1 MTPTTGRPA
10 PRAAASRHAVG
21 RRGGRIARLRA
32 LARVARRDVRRS
44 PGRTALVAGLTLLP
58 AAVATLLTLSTVAIA
73 RPPDVDDLVPAGVEA
88 VLQWHVQPVAQDGP
102 LALDYVTTLDEQPT
116 ADELSAEAGLSVLS
130 RTVDPDR
137 VVALRGCTWTGFAD
151 GSVQGF
157 DLCELAVDTAGTAA
171 PTRGRM
177 PVARGE
183 IAAGDLGL
191 ELGDIVTVS
200 AVAGSG
206 LGMVD
211 VDLTV
216 VGLLDPTLVG
226 ARALVS
232 EPVVEPLLGS
242 DGMTAP
248 DGTYLVV
255 GQPLTWNDLVAL
267 NAVGLSGASR
277 AAAADPPADTA
288 VPYLVAG
295 HGEPTGAGARTGEAV
310 GTVALVA
317 VGVGLVLV
325 LTIAPAHVVG
335 VRRRARELALLA
347 VTGATPRDLR
357 HLVMLGAALQGI
369 VAALAGTGAGIAAT
383 FVGEAVAPG
392 WAGGVDMTDLR
403 YAVPY
408 LTGVGA
414 VVVATVALA
423 AWAPGRT
430 AGRLDPVAVLGGRR
444 AEPRPPARLD
454 ILGGVLAV
462 VGLGAVAWAARTGSD
477 LPLAAGT
484 LGLAL
489 GAVLLA
495 GPVITL
501 LGRLA
506 RGAALPVRLAL
517 RDAARYRT
525 RTAAGVTAVMV
536 TSAALVAGI
545 VIGTS
550 FDARER
556 ATHHHAAG
564 EGRVVVDLLANGT
577 HRPPLASGND
587 AEADARRLH
596 ATVRETDPG
605 ARIVVVRGP
614 GTDVTH
620 LAAEEREEMSAQGL
634 TPIVVARTAPDEACP
649 IVAGPFDPTSSGDTD
664 ALRRAQREDPR
675 CDPRVAERS
684 SAPGWSGMTLVDDGT
699 ALAALGMPGTD
710 DGVAALRAGLVL
722 DSRDAV
728 VTAAGTTTL
737 EVHDAFGNVGEATTL
752 PATYVPELAA
762 AGRLTILPPAVADRL
777 GLHVEPVGLVV
788 EPSDDAAR
796 SAVAAALREELSS
809 FYVTVEDWTTTT
821 YGPYVRGLAAAGLVL
836 GIGTALLVL
845 LLLAGESRPDLAVL
859 SAIGAAP
866 GLRRRL
872 AGAQAVGVVGTGVA
886 LGTLVGVVVSA
897 AVVLAR
903 VDRDVLYDP
912 TWQVVIPWGW
922 LAVLV
927 VGLVGGAWLTGW
939 STTRSRMPLPSE
951 VR

>member
-1 MTPTTGRPA
+1 MSVAQRVRPA

-21 RRGGRIARLRA
+21 RRGGRLARLRA
-32 LARVARRDVRRS
+32 LARVARRDVRSS

-58 AAVATLLTLSTVAIA
+58 AAVATLLTLSTVAVA
-73 RPPDVDDLVPAGVEA
+73 RPPVVDDLVPSGVEA
-88 VLQWHVQPVAQDGP
+88 VLTWHVRPVTQDGP
-102 LALDYVTTLDEQPT
+102 LALDVATTLDEPP
-116 ADELSAEAGLSVLS
+116 APDKLRAEAGLAALT
-130 RTVDPDR
+130 RTVDPAQ
-137 VVALRGCTWTGFAD
+137 VVTLRGCAWTDRAD
-151 GSVQGF
+151 GSLRGF
-157 DLCELAVDTAGTAA
+157 DTCELASDPTGRAA
-171 PTRGRM
+171 PTLGRM
-177 PVARGE
+177 PVTRGE
-183 IAAGDLGL
+183 IAAGDIGLGL
-191 ELGDIVTVS
+191 GDVVTVR
-200 AVAGSG
+200 AITATGAGY
-206 LGMVD
+206 VD

-216 VGLLDPTLVG
+216 VGLLDPAIVG
-226 ARALVS
+226 ARVLVS
-232 EPVVEPLLGS
+232 EPVVAPLTGS
-242 DGMTAP
+242 DGMVVP

-255 GQPLTWNDLVAL
+255 GQPLAWSDLVAL
-267 NAVGLSGASR
+267 NQAGLSGPSR
-277 AAAADPPADTA
+277 DAAANRPAA
-288 VPYLVAG
+288 SEVPYLVAG
-295 HGEPTGAGARTGEAV
+295 YGEPAGTRTSEAV

-408 LTGVGA
+408 LAGVGG

-477 LPLAAGT
+477 LPFAAGT

-495 GPVITL
+495 GPAVTL

-506 RGAALPVRLAL
+506 RGAALPVRLAP
-517 RDAARYRT
+517 RDAARDRT

-556 ATHHHAAG
+556 AAHHHAAG

-577 HRPPLASGND
+577 HRPPLAPGND

-620 LAAEEREEMSAQGL
+620 LGPEEREEMAAQGL

-649 IVAGPFDPTSSGDTD
+649 IVADPFDPTSSSDTD

-675 CDPRVAERS
+675 CDPRVAERH

-699 ALAALGMPGTD
+699 ALSALGMPGTD

-752 PATYVPELAA
+752 PATYVPELAV

-788 EPSDDAAR
+788 EPSSDAAR
-796 SAVAAALREELSS
+796 SAVAATLREELSS

-886 LGTLVGVVVSA
+886 LGTLVGLVVSV

>member
-1 MTPTTGRPA
+1 MSTDQRVRPA

-21 RRGGRIARLRA
+21 RRGGRLARLRA

-58 AAVATLLTLSTVAIA
+58 AAVATLLTLSAVAVV
-73 RPPDVDDLVPAGVEA
+73 RPPVVDDLVPSGVEA
-88 VLQWHVQPVAQDGP
+88 VLTWHVRPVTQDGP
-102 LALDYVTTLDEQPT
+102 LALDVAGTFGEELLPD
-116 ADELSAEAGLSVLS
+116 ALSAEAGLAALT
-130 RTVDPDR
+130 RTVDPAR
-137 VVALRGCTWTGFAD
+137 VVALRGCSWTEHSD
-151 GSVQGF
+151 GSTRGF
-157 DLCELAVDTAGTAA
+157 DTCELASDTAGRAA
-171 PTRGRM
+171 PTLGRM

-183 IAAGDLGL
+183 IAAGDIGLGL
-191 ELGDIVTVS
+191 GDVVTVR
-200 AVAGSG
+200 AITATGPG
-206 LGMVD
+206 YVD

-216 VGLLDPTLVG
+216 VGLLDPALVG
-226 ARALVS
+226 ARVLVS
-232 EPVVEPLLGS
+232 EPVVEPLTGS
-242 DGMTAP
+242 DGMSAP

-255 GQPLTWNDLVAL
+255 GQPLAWSDLVAL
-267 NAVGLSGASR
+267 NQVGLSGPSR
-277 AAAADPPADTA
+277 AAAADPPAA
-288 VPYLVAG
+288 AEVPYLVAG
-295 HGEPTGAGARTGEAV
+295 YGEPAGTRAGEAV

-357 HLVMLGAALQGI
+357 HLIMLGAALQGI
-369 VAALAGTGAGIAAT
+369 VAALVGTGVGIVTAL
-383 FVGEAVAPG
+383 VGEAISPG
-392 WAGGVDMTDLR
+392 WVGGVDATDVR
-403 YAVPY
+403 YAAPY
-408 LTGVGA
+408 LAGVGG
-414 VVVATVALA
+414 VVVLTVALA
-423 AWAPGRT
+423 AWAPGRA
-430 AGRLDPVAVLGGRR
+430 AGRLDPVAVLAGRR
-444 AEPRPPARLD
+444 AEPRPPVRLHA
-454 ILGGVLAV
+454 LGGPLAV
-462 VGLGAVAWAARTGSD
+462 VGLGAVAWASRTGAD
-477 LPLAAGT
+477 LTLAAGT
-484 LGLAL
+484 LGLVI

-495 GPVITL
+495 GPVVAL

-536 TSAALVAGI
+536 TSAALVTGI

-550 FDARER
+550 LDARELASR
-556 ATHHHAAG
+556 HHAAG

-577 HRPPLASGND
+577 HRPPLAPGND
-587 AEADARRLH
+587 AEADVRQLL
-596 ATVRETDPG
+596 ATVRDVDPG
-605 ARIVVVRGP
+605 ARTLVVSGL
-614 GTDVTH
+614 GTDLTR
-620 LAAEEREEMSAQGL
+620 LTPEEREEMASLGGV
-634 TPIVVARTAPDEACP
+634 PIIMARTAPGEACP
-649 IVAGPFDPTSSGDTD
+649 IVADPFDPTTTVDAD

-675 CDPRVAERS
+675 CDPRVAERES
-684 SAPGWSGMTLVDDGT
+684 GVSWPGMTLVDDGT
-699 ALAALGMPGTD
+699 VLAALGLPGTD
-710 DGVAALRAGLVL
+710 DGVAALRAGRVL

-728 VTAAGTTTL
+728 VTADGTTTL
-737 EVHDAFGNVGEATTL
+737 EVHDAVGNVGDATTL
-752 PATYVPELAA
+752 PATHVPGLAA
-762 AGRLTILPPAVADRL
+762 TGRLTILPPAVAEGL
-777 GLHVEPVGLVV
+777 GLLVEPVGLVV
-788 EPSDDAAR
+788 EPSSDEAR
-796 SAVAAALREELSS
+796 TAVAAALQGALSP
-809 FYVTVEDWTTTT
+809 FYVTVEDWTATT

-872 AGAQAVGVVGTGVA
+872 AGAQAAGVVGTGVV
-886 LGTLVGVVVSA
+886 LGSLVGIVVSA

-912 TWQVVIPWGW
+912 SWQVAVPWGW

-939 STTRSRMPLPSE
+939 LTTRSRMPLPSE